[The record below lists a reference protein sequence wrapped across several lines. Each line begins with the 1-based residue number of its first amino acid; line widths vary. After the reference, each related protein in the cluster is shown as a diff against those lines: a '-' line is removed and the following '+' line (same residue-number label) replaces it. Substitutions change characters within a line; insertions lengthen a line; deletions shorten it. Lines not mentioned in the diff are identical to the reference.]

1 MQKTQREKRGK
12 EQTCSQKHY
21 IQAACWSPARS
32 SHSCG
37 LLHLTVL
44 HAETPPAPFTRA
56 TEDQMVE
63 IWNVHT
69 SIASVSLRVESGG

>member
-1 MQKTQREKRGK
+1 MQKTQREKRVGANLFT
-12 EQTCSQKHY
+12 E

-44 HAETPPAPFTRA
+44 HAETPPAPFTRG